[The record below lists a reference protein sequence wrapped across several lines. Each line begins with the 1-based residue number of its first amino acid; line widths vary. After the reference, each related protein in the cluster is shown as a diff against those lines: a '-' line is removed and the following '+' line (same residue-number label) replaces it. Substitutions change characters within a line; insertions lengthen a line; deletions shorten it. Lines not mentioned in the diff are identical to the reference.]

1 MMWVLIILIIL
12 LIISLFFKYKYTTI
26 RYKSMVRYRNVKT
39 YIKKN
44 DVYII
49 TILNKLNIYINK
61 VCLFFDT
68 NPIIQEL
75 IQSNRIPIRV
85 VLVSKNILNLLS
97 KFIVFIIS
105 KLK

>member
-61 VCLFFDT
+61 VLFFDT